1 MKICNCGIYK
11 FIIICLLQTSNLH
24 AFQLSIQNTEK
35 SSETIDI
42 IKLNTASNTTKRE
55 FDEKSSS
62 KNFIVQKREPLPE
75 RGVCRRSSQ
84 SRVDWRQFFF
94 TVFFILKKG
103 RFCGNSFCRA
113 KGRQKEA

>member
-42 IKLNTASNTTKRE
+42 IKLNTASN
-55 FDEKSSS
+55 
-62 KNFIVQKREPLPE
+62 
-75 RGVCRRSSQ
+75 
-84 SRVDWRQFFF
+84 
-94 TVFFILKKG
+94 
-103 RFCGNSFCRA
+103 
-113 KGRQKEA
+113 